1 MPAEDKIRTFENIVR
16 LRRAEREAPES
27 RDIPIVRAW
36 LEQELGE
43 IVSQRLAARLL
54 GISHTGLRRWITSG
68 DVPVVYG
75 RKGRMEVPVSSLL
88 EVYEDVQA
96 QRESGRHHVVE
107 PGIAAARARARNI
120 RPTEVPEDADEH
132 RSAEIRSLSYH
143 RAVARRMRRSMVD
156 DARHRLWVWRANDR
170 IDPRFAAE
178 WEQVLASPLRDV
190 RALITEDSVR
200 GRDLRQNS
208 PFAGALSEA
217 ERRAVSR
224 RSEA

>member
-1 MPAEDKIRTFENIVR
+1 M
-16 LRRAEREAPES
+16 
-27 RDIPIVRAW
+27 
-36 LEQELGE
+36 
-43 IVSQRLAARLL
+43 
-54 GISHTGLRRWITSG
+54 
-68 DVPVVYG
+68 
-75 RKGRMEVPVSSLL
+75 SSLL

-156 DARHRLWVWRANDR
+156 DARHRLWVWRPNDR
-170 IDPRFAAE
+170 IDPRYAAE

-190 RALITEDSVR
+190 RALITEDSERVETCVR
-200 GRDLRQNS
+200 T
-208 PFAGALSEA
+208 
-217 ERRAVSR
+217 R
-224 RSEA
+224 RSQVR